1 MTAFHFHLHASP
13 ESTSLSDD
21 GFQSLP
27 SIQFNGH
34 DVAAWNIAHIERYSM
49 AVSFEEVEQSM
60 SQLPRMFFEMD
71 GSFVWRGQYG
81 RVQHI
86 NSSERDV
93 EQSWQIDGMVYDVAG
108 RVSRVE
114 LKGDCQL
121 EQFQELV
128 ERLQPAESLVAYL
141 IDQSCFVR
149 VVDLMRAW
157 Q

>member
-13 ESTSLSDD
+13 GSTSLSDN
-21 GFQSLP
+21 GFLSLP

-34 DVAAWNIAHIERYSM
+34 DVAAWNIAHIEQYSM
-49 AVSFEEVEQSM
+49 QVSFEEVEQSM

-71 GSFVWRGQYG
+71 GSFVWRGQY
-81 RVQHI
+81 
-86 NSSERDV
+86 SSEQ
-93 EQSWQIDGMVYDVAG
+93 EQNWQVDGMVYDVAG

-114 LKGDCQL
+114 LKGDCHL
-121 EQFQELV
+121 EKFQELV
-128 ERLQPAESLVAYL
+128 DRLQPAESLVAYL

>member
-1 MTAFHFHLHASP
+1 ML
-13 ESTSLSDD
+13 
-21 GFQSLP
+21 
-27 SIQFNGH
+27 
-34 DVAAWNIAHIERYSM
+34 
-49 AVSFEEVEQSM
+49 VSFEEVEQSM

-71 GSFVWRGQYG
+71 GSFVWRGQ
-81 RVQHI
+81 HSI
-86 NSSERDV
+86 
-93 EQSWQIDGMVYDVAG
+93 EQEQNWQIDGMVYDVAG

-121 EQFQELV
+121 TQFQALV

>member
-1 MTAFHFHLHASP
+1 
-13 ESTSLSDD
+13 
-21 GFQSLP
+21 
-27 SIQFNGH
+27 
-34 DVAAWNIAHIERYSM
+34 M

-121 EQFQELV
+121 EQFQQLV

>member
-13 ESTSLSDD
+13 GSTSLSDN

-34 DVAAWNIAHIERYSM
+34 DVAAWNIAHIEQYSM
-49 AVSFEEVEQSM
+49 LVSFEEVEQSM
-60 SQLPRMFFEMD
+60 SKLPRMFFEMD

-81 RVQHI
+81 I
-86 NSSERDV
+86 
-93 EQSWQIDGMVYDVAG
+93 EQEQNWQIDGMVYDVAG

-121 EQFQELV
+121 EQFQELID
-128 ERLQPAESLVAYL
+128 RLQPADSMVAYL